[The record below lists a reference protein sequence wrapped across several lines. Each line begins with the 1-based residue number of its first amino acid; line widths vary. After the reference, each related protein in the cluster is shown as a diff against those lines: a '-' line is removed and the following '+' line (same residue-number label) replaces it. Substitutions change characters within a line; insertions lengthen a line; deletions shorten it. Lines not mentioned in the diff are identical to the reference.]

1 MMRAATLLIVDDIQS
16 NRVTLENLTAAL
28 GHTPILADNGV
39 TALKIITQQPI
50 DLVLLDVM
58 MPDMDGYEVLS
69 QIKDNPA
76 WRDIPVIM
84 ISALDEINSVVNC
97 IKMGADDYLT
107 KPFNSTLLKARI
119 GACLERKFWHDQEQA
134 YLHQIED
141 SNQALETQIQERTQ
155 ELLKAKEQLEKL
167 NQVKDEVL
175 GLLYYELQRPFQ
187 SLLKAFKQRF
197 SGGLHEVNHLFDSLK
212 QSLLVTQI
220 DPATHIYPFEL
231 TGVRNVLA
239 TAIAASGDFAHSR
252 QVSLGEIPA
261 CGGQILGQEELYT
274 LISAD
279 FIAPDVDDEGAT
291 YSLAIKRSQKKSDN
305 HGKRLCAEAIIELL
319 KAAVKFSNP
328 NSTIELSCEPLEGEI
343 ELGIHTTGR
352 LIAEDT
358 LPYFFCYPS
367 DSVTPGRHPGLG
379 TSIAYHL
386 IESLGGSVTVAN
398 RGQEGISF
406 SIRLKR
412 KQL

>member
-1 MMRAATLLIVDDIQS
+1 MMRTATLLIVDDIQS
-16 NRVTLENLTAAL
+16 NRETLENLVAAL
-28 GHTPILADNGV
+28 GHAPIVADNGV
-39 TALKIITQQPI
+39 TALKIIAQQPV
-50 DLVLLDVM
+50 DLVLLDIM

-107 KPFNSTLLKARI
+107 KPFNATLLRARI
-119 GACLERKFWHDQEQA
+119 GACLEKKFWHDREQA
-134 YLHQIED
+134 YLHQIEE
-141 SNQALETQIQERTQ
+141 SNQALEAQVQARTQ
-155 ELLKAKEQLEKL
+155 ELITAKEQLEKL
-167 NQVKDEVL
+167 NQVKDEIL
-175 GLLYYELQRPFQ
+175 SSLYYELQKPFQ

-197 SGGLHEVNHLFDSLK
+197 SEGLHEVNHLFDSLK

-231 TGVRNVLA
+231 SSVRNILA
-239 TAIAASGDFAHSR
+239 TAITASRDFARSR
-252 QVSLGEIPA
+252 QVSLGEIPT
-261 CGGQILGQEELYT
+261 CGGQTIGQEELYT

-279 FIAPDVDDEGAT
+279 FTEADDEGAT
-291 YSLAIKRSQKKSDN
+291 YSLAIKKSQKKSDN
-305 HGKRLCAEAIIELL
+305 HGKRLCAEAIMELL

-328 NSTIELSCEPLEGEI
+328 NSTIELSCNPLEGEI

-352 LIAEDT
+352 LIVEDT
-358 LPYFFCYPS
+358 LPHFFRSPS

-386 IESLGGSVTVAN
+386 IESLGGTVTVTN
-398 RGQEGISF
+398 RGEEGISF
-406 SIRLKR
+406 TIRLKR

>member
-1 MMRAATLLIVDDIQS
+1 
-16 NRVTLENLTAAL
+16 
-28 GHTPILADNGV
+28 
-39 TALKIITQQPI
+39 
-50 DLVLLDVM
+50 M

-76 WRDIPVIM
+76 WRNIPVIM

-119 GACLERKFWHDQEQA
+119 GACLEKKFWHDQEQA
-134 YLHQIED
+134 YLHQIEEY
-141 SNQALETQIQERTQ
+141 NHTLEAQVQERTQ
-155 ELLKAKEQLEKL
+155 ELIKAKEQLEKL
-167 NQVKDEVL
+167 NRVKDEVL
-175 GLLYYELQRPFQ
+175 SSLYYELQKPFQ
-187 SLLKAFKQRF
+187 GLLKTFKQRF
-197 SGGLHEVNHLFDSLK
+197 TDGIHEVNHLFDSLK

-231 TGVRNVLA
+231 TSVRNILA
-239 TAIAASGDFAHSR
+239 TAIAASRDFANFR
-252 QVSLGEIPA
+252 QVSFSEIPA
-261 CGGQILGQEELYT
+261 CGGQTIGQEELYT

-279 FIAPDVDDEGAT
+279 FIATGAEDEGET
-291 YSLAIKRSQKKSDN
+291 YSLAIKKSRKSDN
-305 HGKRLCAEAIIELL
+305 HGKRLCAEAIMELL

-352 LIAEDT
+352 LIAEDI
-358 LPYFFCYPS
+358 LPHFFNSPS

-386 IESLGGSVTVAN
+386 IESLGGTVTVAN
-398 RGQEGISF
+398 REEEGITF
-406 SIRLKR
+406 TIRLKR
-412 KQL
+412 KKL